1 MRPVLKN
8 KFEPPA
14 SLRARRA
21 ALRRTAGLAVLLG
34 SAAAAAQPVVASWPA
49 RPLRILVAYPP
60 GGVSDDIARALA
72 EKLATQLAVPVL
84 VDNRAGASGSVA
96 MDLLARSAP
105 DGYTL
110 CFSAITPLTLLPL
123 LGPVN
128 YDPVRDIAPVASVM
142 VTPVLVV
149 GTPALAARTLPEALA
164 AAREPLAPLRW
175 ATTGPGTTG
184 HQVLDQVARA
194 SRAHIVHIPYKG
206 GGQQINDAL
215 GGQFEILSTNVGA
228 MQLQHI
234 RSGKLKPLAVGAS
247 ARLPV
252 LPDVPTLAELGFRQ
266 ANLVSLFGLFA
277 PGGTPAGI
285 VHRLNAEVNTA
296 LHLPDILQRLKSVNN
311 VPAAGSVAHF
321 ARQIEQDA
329 ERSRK
334 AGMAAQGAPAPR

>member
-8 KFEPPA
+8 KSDPPA
-14 SLRARRA
+14 GQRARRA
-21 ALRRTAGLAVLLG
+21 ALRRAAGLAVLLG
-34 SAAAAAQPVVASWPA
+34 TAAAAAQPVVARWPA

-72 EKLATQLAVPVL
+72 EKLAAQLAVPVV

-149 GTPALAARTLPEALA
+149 GTPALAARTLPDALAGARGALA
-164 AAREPLAPLRW
+164 ALRW

-194 SRAHIVHIPYKG
+194 SGAHIVHIPYKG
-206 GGQQINDAL
+206 GGQQITDAL

-228 MQLQHI
+228 TQLQHI
-234 RSGKLKPLAVGAS
+234 RSGRLKPLAVGAS

-277 PGGTPAGI
+277 PGGTPADI
-285 VHRLNAEVNTA
+285 VQRLNAEVNAA
-296 LHLPDILQRLKSVNN
+296 LQLPDIRQRLQSVNN
-311 VPAAGSVAHF
+311 VPAIGSVAHF

-334 AGMAAQGAPAPR
+334 AGMAPQGAPAPR